1 MTFDSYTIVITGL
14 GGQGLISLI
23 QILGNTLM
31 TNGYKVITAETHGL
45 SQRGGRVTCFLR
57 FGNRL
62 SAPIPMIG
70 STDMIIAT
78 EKSCILDVLKYAKPN
93 KSTKLIIST
102 DEKKIINEDYPSE
115 KYLLSVLHENSD
127 NIYFV
132 PATEIAEN
140 LVKNQKAANTVI
152 MGYILRFL
160 PLREEDLEESLKR
173 QFSGENLDINLK
185 ALKEGHK
192 LQLDLK
198 LYNF

>member
-14 GGQGLISLI
+14 GGQGLISLL
-23 QILGNTLM
+23 QILGNALM
-31 TNGYKVITAETHGL
+31 TNGHKVITAETHGL
-45 SQRGGRVTCFLR
+45 SQRGGRVICFLR

-62 SAPIPMIG
+62 GAPIPMIG

-78 EKSCILDVLKYAKPN
+78 EKSCILDVLKFAKPN

-115 KYLLSVLHENSD
+115 KYLISVLHENSD

-140 LVKNQKAANTVI
+140 LVKNLKAANTVI
-152 MGYILRFL
+152 LGYILRFL
-160 PLREEDLEESLKR
+160 PLKKEDLEESLKR

-192 LQLDLK
+192 LQ
-198 LYNF
+198 

>member
-23 QILGNTLM
+23 QILGNALM

>member
-14 GGQGLISLI
+14 GGQGLISLL
-23 QILGNTLM
+23 QILGNALM
-31 TNGYKVITAETHGL
+31 TNGHKVITAETHGL
-45 SQRGGRVTCFLR
+45 SQRGGRVICFLR

-160 PLREEDLEESLKR
+160 PLKEEDLEESLKR

-192 LQLDLK
+192 LQ
-198 LYNF
+198 